1 MMVTS
6 SFAFNCAISGKFAK
20 YSIIFVMAL
29 NLENDC
35 MNPKFC
41 MECNH
46 MNVNLLFIAFSR
58 SNIILESAK
67 DKIKIFVN
75 LRLSLNSYSN
85 TNFHVFFDSL
95 RNFEAFRI

>member
-1 MMVTS
+1 MKSNLLKMMVTS

-67 DKIKIFVN
+67 EKIKI
-75 LRLSLNSYSN
+75 L
-85 TNFHVFFDSL
+85 
-95 RNFEAFRI
+95 AFL